1 MEAIKDWGHVERRE
15 ESQEMMIQLAQ
26 ARRST
31 PVPSFCRS
39 QNLSIG
45 GCLFPLGEPQGQNG
59 SPEHNGKYK
68 NKANTEILA
77 APE

>member
-31 PVPSFCRS
+31 PVPSFWFWLR
-39 QNLSIG
+39 QNDDAPG
-45 GCLFPLGEPQGQNG
+45 
-59 SPEHNGKYK
+59 
-68 NKANTEILA
+68 LA
-77 APE
+77 AVPDQA